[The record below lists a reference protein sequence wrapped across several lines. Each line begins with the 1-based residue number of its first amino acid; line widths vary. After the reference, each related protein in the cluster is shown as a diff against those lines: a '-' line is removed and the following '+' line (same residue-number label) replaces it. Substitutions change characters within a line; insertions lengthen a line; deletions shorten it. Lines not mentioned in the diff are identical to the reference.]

1 LLLIQHNPVTP
12 ERILF
17 DTSCIVSALL
27 QAHPEHARTSP
38 WLNKATLGQVSG
50 FIAAHSLAETYAI
63 LTRLP
68 QGLRATPRD
77 ALTLIK
83 HNLTPLEIVTLS
95 VDDYLNTVERMVNL
109 GLPGGGIYDALIAK
123 AALVAKVDILLTLNS
138 KDFTRLGS
146 DVDVLVR
153 EP

>member
-1 LLLIQHNPVTP
+1 VTP
-12 ERILF
+12 DRILF

-27 QAHPEHARTSP
+27 QAHPEHART
-38 WLNKATLGQVSG
+38 

-68 QGLRATPRD
+68 RGLRATPRD

-123 AALVAKVDILLTLNS
+123 AALVAKVDILLTRNS

-146 DVDVLVR
+146 DVDVLVQ